1 MATAPDKSVAEQPA
15 PAARGDAS
23 RTDLRIPGRRGG
35 LRRYEPTLIGVGSV
49 LLFLI
54 VWQAVASA
62 RLVPPLFLPG
72 PLDIVDAFVEL
83 FAQGQIW
90 NDIWV
95 SGQELVYGY
104 GLAVLIALPL
114 GLLMGWYRR
123 LNYAF
128 DPGSSTSSTAPHGS
142 RCCRC

>member
-1 MATAPDKSVAEQPA
+1 MATASDTPVAEQLA

-23 RTDLRIPGRRGG
+23 RTDLRIPGRPGR

-72 PLDIVDAFVEL
+72 PLDIVDAFVVL

-95 SGQELVYGY
+95 SGQEVVYGY
-104 GLAVLIALPL
+104 GLAVLIRAAARPAD
-114 GLLMGWYRR
+114 GLVPAAELR
-123 LNYAF
+123 F
-128 DPGSSTSSTAPHGS
+128 
-142 RCCRC
+142 